1 MMVLQIENGVLYG
14 DVPDGCWNGD
24 WEDED
29 RLVSLIVP
37 ECVTAIKDRAFFTD
51 PWIRKVVIPGS
62 VKVIGEE
69 AFAVCSRLEELVI
82 EEGVERI
89 EAGAF
94 RDCSITALSL
104 PRNSLKYIGDEAF
117 KFGFFRKLELPQELE
132 YLGAASFRRNPDLE
146 FVSVPGTVKRIE
158 AKAFQ
163 GCALETVILQ
173 EGVEEI
179 GEEAFSECDHLAEI
193 SFPSTLRKIGK
204 DAVTP
209 VNYTDDGEVYPEFL
223 LPDRDVVI
231 EDDWFKYVADTYHR
245 YKECDIAAAH
255 DNHS

>member
-1 MMVLQIENGVLYG
+1 MMELRIENGILCG
-14 DVPDGCWNGD
+14 NIPDGCWNGN

-29 RLVSLIVP
+29 RLAELIVP
-37 ECVTAIKDRAFFTD
+37 EYVTAIKDRAFFGD

-62 VKVIGEE
+62 VKVIGKE
-69 AFAVCSRLEELVI
+69 AFAACSHLEELVI
-82 EEGVERI
+82 EEGVEQI
-89 EAGAF
+89 EEEAF
-94 RDCSITALSL
+94 RDCRITELSL
-104 PRNSLKYIGDEAF
+104 PQCSLKYIGDKA
-117 KFGFFRKLELPQELE
+117 FGFGLFRKLELPKKLE
-132 YLGAASFRRNPDLE
+132 YLGIASFCSNSNLE
-146 FVSVPGTVKRIE
+146 SVFVPGTVKRIE
-158 AKAFQ
+158 AKAFK

-179 GEEAFSECDHLAEI
+179 SEEAFSECDHLAEI

-231 EDDWFKYVADTYHR
+231 EDDWFKYVADTYSR
-245 YKECDIAAAH
+245 YK
-255 DNHS
+255 